1 MSLILQ
7 VVVSVPPP
15 PPVPAPA
22 IWQVHAGMPPET
34 IAILSLAGLIAGVIV
49 LWPLVRAWARRI
61 EGRGQPSQAAFDEVE
76 QLRQRVAQLEELSH
90 RVAELEERADFAERM
105 LTQTREPDRLPARG
119 QT

>member
-1 MSLILQ
+1 MILMLQ

-15 PPVPAPA
+15 PPVPAPVA
-22 IWQVHAGMPPET
+22 WQFHAGMPPEA

-61 EGRGQPSQAAFDEVE
+61 EGRGQPSQETLDEVE
-76 QLRQRVAQLEELSH
+76 QLRQRVAQLEELPH

-105 LTQTREPDRLPARG
+105 LTQTREADRLPAPG
-119 QT
+119 KS